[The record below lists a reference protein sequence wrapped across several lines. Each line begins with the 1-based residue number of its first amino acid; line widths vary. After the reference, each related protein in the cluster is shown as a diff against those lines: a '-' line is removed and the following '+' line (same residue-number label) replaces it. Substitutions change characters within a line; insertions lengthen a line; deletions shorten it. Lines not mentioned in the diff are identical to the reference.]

1 MMRHMGNCV
10 EGKIWQLYSEDA
22 NFVAEKRLVRG
33 RGWRVTWLREITILQ
48 VLINYQA

>member
-1 MMRHMGNCV
+1 MMRHMENYV
-10 EGKIWQLYSEDA
+10 EEKIWQFYTEDA

-33 RGWRVTWLREITILQ
+33 WRETWLREITILQ